1 MANKPRGVVY
11 FCCLVG
17 IPSGFICFCRSSC
30 WRTVGGFFYR
40 ENFSMRLYS
49 FYFELLAT
57 LFEFLEKLLPYRNDC
72 IVLISINELPLSTFG

>member
-1 MANKPRGVVY
+1 
-11 FCCLVG
+11 
-17 IPSGFICFCRSSC
+17 
-30 WRTVGGFFYR
+30 VGGFFYR

-72 IVLISINELPLSTFG
+72 IVLIYINELPLSTFG